1 MTRARRTP
9 PGAEDARPVV
19 QRVRLRFAKRG
30 RLRFTS
36 HRDIQRAFERAVR
49 RAGVPIAYS
58 AGFTPHPR
66 LSWAGAVPT
75 GAASESEY
83 VEIGLAEEVDPEIMR
98 AALDAALP
106 PGLDVVAASTDTA
119 VALADALQASA
130 WQIRLPGLAD
140 DVVGS
145 SVRDL
150 LGRDQVTVR
159 RVMKSGPRDVDVRG
173 SLHRLEVTADPAG
186 GAVLHLVV
194 AAAVP
199 VIRPT
204 DVLQALVSLGLPEP
218 DPPPIAV
225 RLAHGSWDGRVVT
238 PLF

>member
-1 MTRARRTP
+1 M
-9 PGAEDARPVV
+9 

-83 VEIGLAEEVDPEIMR
+83 VEIGLADEVDPEALR

-106 PGLDVVAASTDTA
+106 PGLDVVAASTDTT
-119 VALADALQASA
+119 VPLADALQASH
-130 WQIRLPGLAD
+130 WRVRLPGASRQTLD
-140 DVVGS
+140 TVVGALLD
-145 SVRDL
+145 RDV
-150 LGRDQVTVR
+150 VTVR
-159 RVMKSGPRDVDVRG
+159 RVTKSGMRDVDVRG
-173 SLHRLEVTADPAG
+173 PLRRLAVVDDDGTPA
-186 GAVLHLVV
+186 LDLVV

-199 VIRPT
+199 VVRPA
-204 DVLQALVSLGLPEP
+204 DVLQAMVASGLPEP
-218 DPPPIAV
+218 EPPPVAV
-225 RLAHGSWDGRVVT
+225 RLAHGGWDGRVVT

>member
-1 MTRARRTP
+1 MTRAPRTP
-9 PGAEDARPVV
+9 PGVEEARPVV
-19 QRVRLRFAKRG
+19 QRIRLRFAKRD
-30 RLRFTS
+30 RMRFTS

-83 VEIGLAEEVDPEIMR
+83 VEIGLAEEVDPQLLR
-98 AALDAALP
+98 SALDAALP
-106 PGLDVVAASTDTA
+106 PGLDVVAASTDTS
-119 VALADALQASA
+119 VALSDALEASH
-130 WQIRLPGLAD
+130 WWIRLPGSAV
-140 DVVGS
+140 DVVEPAVLG
-145 SVRDL
+145 L
-150 LGRDQVTVR
+150 LDQDVVTVR

-173 SLHRLEVTADPAG
+173 PLRRLAVVVDPG
-186 GAVLHLVV
+186 GDPVLDLVV

-199 VIRPT
+199 VVRPA
-204 DVLQALVSLGLPEP
+204 DVLQALVALGMPEP
-218 DPPPIAV
+218 DPPPVAL
-225 RLAHGSWDGRVVT
+225 RLAHGTWDGRVVA